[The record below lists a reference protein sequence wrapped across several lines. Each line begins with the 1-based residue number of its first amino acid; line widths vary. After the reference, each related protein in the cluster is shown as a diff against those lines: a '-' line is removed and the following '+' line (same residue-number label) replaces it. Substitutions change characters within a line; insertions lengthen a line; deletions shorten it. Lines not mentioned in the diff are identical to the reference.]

1 MSSYNEPCMTRRTLI
16 DLNSIELNY
25 YPFLISLDKCNGGYN
40 ADDDLSK
47 KIYVL
52 CNAKNI
58 NLKVFHMITRI
69 NEAKTLVKHI
79 LCDCKCK
86 SDSTAY
92 NSNH

>member
-25 YPFLISLDKCNGGYN
+25 YPFLISLDKCNGSYN
-40 ADDDLSK
+40 ADDDLSA
-47 KIYVL
+47 KIYVV

-69 NEAKTLVKHI
+69 NESKTLVKHI

-86 SDSTAY
+86 SDSTAC